1 MSTGTA
7 PYFSKMTRILLTGG
21 AGYIGSVLAPEL
33 LTAGYAVTVV
43 DNLMHRQFSLAPC
56 FANEAFAFV
65 RGDVRDERVMAPLLA
80 QADAIIPLAALVGAP
95 LCDRDP
101 IAATGINREAVRWLC
116 EKASPQQRII
126 LPVTNSGYGI
136 GEKDAFCTED
146 SPLRPVSLYGRTKVE
161 AEASVLERPNSLSF
175 RFATIFGLSPR
186 MRLDLLVNDF
196 AYRAYRDRA
205 LVIFE
210 GHFRRNFLH
219 IRDASRVFLHAL
231 TNFDAMAG
239 RAYNVGLE
247 EANLTK
253 LELCARIKNH
263 FPDFTYMEA
272 AIGKD
277 PDQRDYLVSNQRILS
292 TGFQTEWDLDRGLA
306 ELKRAFPHFPIQGFA
321 NV

>member
-1 MSTGTA
+1 
-7 PYFSKMTRILLTGG
+7 MTRILLTGG
-21 AGYIGSVLAPEL
+21 AGYIGSILAPEL
-33 LTAGYAVTVV
+33 LAAGFQVTVL

-56 FANEAFAFV
+56 FANDHFAFV
-65 RGDVRDERVMAPLLA
+65 RGDVRDERVMAELLKE
-80 QADAIIPLAALVGAP
+80 ADIVIPLAALVGAP

-101 IAATGINREAVRWLC
+101 TTAIGVNRDAIQWMCGQL
-116 EKASPQQRII
+116 SPQQTVL

-136 GEKDAFCTED
+136 GEKGAFCDEN

-161 AEASVLERPNSLSF
+161 AEAEVLARTNSLSF

-219 IRDASRVFLHAL
+219 IRDAAAAFLHGIE
-231 TNFDAMAG
+231 NFAAMKG
-239 RAYNVGLE
+239 RPYNVGLE
-247 EANLTK
+247 EANFTK
-253 LELCARIKNH
+253 LELCERIKKH
-263 FPDFTYMEA
+263 FPNFTYLEA
-272 AIGKD
+272 PIGRD
-277 PDQRDYLVSNQRILS
+277 PDQRDYVVSNQRILE
-292 TGFQTEWDLDRGLA
+292 TGFRMTWDLDRGLR
-306 ELKRAFPHFPIQGFA
+306 ELRRGFSHFPVQGFS